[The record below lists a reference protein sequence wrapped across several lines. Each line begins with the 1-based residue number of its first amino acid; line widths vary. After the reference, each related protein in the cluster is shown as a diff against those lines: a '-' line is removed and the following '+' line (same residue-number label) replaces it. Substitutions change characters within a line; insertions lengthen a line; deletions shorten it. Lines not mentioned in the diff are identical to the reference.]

1 VVTALYALQRPTA
14 GLEHL
19 AKLLSGNRLHNSIS
33 VTWASTPATALS
45 VATSIQPCAA
55 SLMFDNVSGRSS
67 PSDTHPGKP
76 GTSAQKP
83 PSSAGCT
90 RTLSFMMHSIYRGFW
105 WFKGARAYS
114 LAQPLLI
121 KAHRP
126 DNPILPAFGQA
137 GNGKPVTERRPGGRD
152 PAPGGRSRGPAQGP
166 ADALRRHRADALG
179 GALRVTGVTSPGSS
193 LALQHMPGCASPGSS
208 LVRHWGQVLHCN
220 ICQVG
225 DRRLGVC
232 LLPPRCLGH
241 GPSHRGQPGVEN
253 SPPQSLGL
261 LSTMAARGLSP
272 LGSTAGCGKP
282 HVPWCGSADGRNPVS
297 LTRSWL
303 QRHPW
308 VVWPTP
314 HH

>member
-1 VVTALYALQRPTA
+1 MAVDVVTALYALQRPTA

-126 DNPILPAFGQA
+126 DNPIFPAFGQA
-137 GNGKPVTERRPGGRD
+137 GNGKPVIERSPGGRD

-179 GALRVTGVTSPGSS
+179 GALAFEDYLELVDWTGRALRADKRGHIEGGDAEPPGSS
-193 LALQHMPGCASPGSS
+193 TIVGAKRGSCVLRRTQDPIFQLALSIASIRYPLRST
-208 LVRHWGQVLHCN
+208 
-220 ICQVG
+220 
-225 DRRLGVC
+225 
-232 LLPPRCLGH
+232 
-241 GPSHRGQPGVEN
+241 QP
-253 SPPQSLGL
+253 
-261 LSTMAARGLSP
+261 LSI
-272 LGSTAGCGKP
+272 GSTGF
-282 HVPWCGSADGRNPVS
+282 PVS
-297 LTRSWL
+297 DHDYRVREQS
-303 QRHPW
+303 RYFRY
-308 VVWPTP
+308 
-314 HH
+314 

>member
-1 VVTALYALQRPTA
+1 MAVDVVTALYALQRPTA

-126 DNPILPAFGQA
+126 DNPIFPAFGQA
-137 GNGKPVTERRPGGRD
+137 GNGKPVIERSPGGRD

-166 ADALRRHRADALG
+166 ADALRFPAILISQETGGGSGQTSRRGGSDAVVDAESLRPAMQGVAVRAY
-179 GALRVTGVTSPGSS
+179 T
-193 LALQHMPGCASPGSS
+193 
-208 LVRHWGQVLHCN
+208 
-220 ICQVG
+220 I
-225 DRRLGVC
+225 
-232 LLPPRCLGH
+232 
-241 GPSHRGQPGVEN
+241 E
-253 SPPQSLGL
+253 
-261 LSTMAARGLSP
+261 
-272 LGSTAGCGKP
+272 
-282 HVPWCGSADGRNPVS
+282 
-297 LTRSWL
+297 
-303 QRHPW
+303 
-308 VVWPTP
+308 
-314 HH
+314 